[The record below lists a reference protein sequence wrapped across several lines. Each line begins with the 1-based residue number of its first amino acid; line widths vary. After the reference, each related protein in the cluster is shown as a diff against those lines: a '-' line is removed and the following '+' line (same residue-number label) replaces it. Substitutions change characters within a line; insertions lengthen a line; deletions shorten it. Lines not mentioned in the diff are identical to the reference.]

1 MHSPC
6 SLEISRLP
14 EDLNVK
20 KYRRQNIKSG
30 MYYLEN
36 PSSIYCHITHRR
48 QKLYSSNRLFRKLEE
63 VENEEEE
70 RKKGKKKKE

>member
-36 PSSIYCHITHRR
+36 PSSIYTAILHTVVRNFTHRIVC
-48 QKLYSSNRLFRKLEE
+48 SES
-63 VENEEEE
+63 
-70 RKKGKKKKE
+70 